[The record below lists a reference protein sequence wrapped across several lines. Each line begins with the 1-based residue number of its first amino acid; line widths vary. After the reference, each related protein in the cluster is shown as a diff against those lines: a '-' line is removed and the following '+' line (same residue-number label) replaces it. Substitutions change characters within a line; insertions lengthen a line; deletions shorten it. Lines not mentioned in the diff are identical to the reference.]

1 MNINISYGEKE
12 ITVDVPDDKVNGVL
26 SLNEV
31 EKKDEQELLKKA
43 LNRPIDSPSFDE
55 FIGDNTLFIVNDAT
69 RPTPT
74 AKVLDIIKDKIEEHD
89 VKFIVATGS
98 HREPTEEEYK
108 WIFGDLL
115 ETHRENIH
123 CHDADK
129 SEMKYYG
136 ETDRGTPVRL
146 NKMVDGADKIVAIN
160 TVEPHYF
167 AGFTGGRKSFLP
179 GVASYETI
187 EKNHYHSLKEGTQ
200 MLKLDGNP
208 VHEDMIEAYRMVDK
222 PVFSINMSLDKD
234 GDIYHASC
242 GEMEQVF
249 INETKKAEQV
259 FTVPLEE
266 RSEVVVT
273 IAHPMDI
280 DLYQSQKSL
289 ETGKLA
295 LKEGGTLILVSECR
309 DGIGPDNFY
318 NLMASFDTPQ
328 EVLDKIREGY
338 KLGYHKAAKIINIC
352 SSSDISAVTELEN
365 DKLENIFFTPG
376 KDIKKMIDQ
385 ALEEKGGKVTFL
397 LEGALVVPKVTG

>member
-1 MNINISYGEKE
+1 MKIDISYGGKE
-12 ITVDVPDDKVNGVL
+12 ITVELPKEKINGILSPNDVD
-26 SLNEV
+26 
-31 EKKDEQELLKKA
+31 KKDEEKLLIDA
-43 LNRPIDSPSFDE
+43 LNNPIDSPSFED
-55 FIGDNTLFIVNDAT
+55 FIEDNTLFIVNDAT

-74 AKVLDIIKDKIEEHD
+74 AKVLEILKDQIEGYEVD
-89 VKFIVATGS
+89 FIVATGS
-98 HREPTEEEYK
+98 HREPTEEEYE
-108 WIFGDLL
+108 WIFGDIWQ
-115 ETHRENIH
+115 THRDKIH
-123 CHDADK
+123 CHDADNSK
-129 SEMKYYG
+129 MKYYG
-136 ETDRGTPVRL
+136 KTKRGTPVRF
-146 NKMVDGADKIVAIN
+146 NKKVDEVDRVVAIN

-187 EKNHYHSLKEGTQ
+187 ETNHYHSLENEAQ
-200 MLKLDGNP
+200 MLKLEGNP
-208 VHEDMIEAYRMVDK
+208 IHEDMIEAYRMYDK
-222 PVFSINMSLDKD
+222 PVFSINMTLDKD

-249 INETKKAEQV
+249 LNETKKAEEV
-259 FTVPLEE
+259 FTVPLKE

-295 LKEGGTLILVSECR
+295 LKDGGTLILVSECR

-318 NLMASFDTPQ
+318 NLMASLDTPQ

-338 KLGYHKAAKIINIC
+338 KLGYHKAAKIVNIC
-352 SSSDISAVTELEN
+352 SASDISAVTELEH
-365 DKLENIFFTPG
+365 DKLENVFFTPG
-376 KDIKKMIDQ
+376 KDIQKMIDQ

-397 LEGALVVPKVTG
+397 MEGALVVPKITG